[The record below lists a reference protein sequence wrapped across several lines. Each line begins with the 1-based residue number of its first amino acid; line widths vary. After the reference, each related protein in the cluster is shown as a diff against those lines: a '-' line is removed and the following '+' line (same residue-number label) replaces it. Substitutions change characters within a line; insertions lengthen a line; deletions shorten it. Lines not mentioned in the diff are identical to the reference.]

1 MPVRGDANRLMQVV
15 VNLLSN
21 AANYSPR
28 ASTVR
33 LIVTVEQ
40 GRGVLRV
47 VDHGVG
53 IESELQSKI
62 FDLFVQSEQR
72 LDRSRG
78 GLGVGLSLAKNIIDL
93 HGGTI
98 EVQSDGPG
106 TGSDFKVTLPLIAGR
121 AIPVGDEPARA
132 RRGDRCRIVLVDD
145 QADSREMLRM
155 LLESR
160 DHVVIDVED
169 GPSAIEVISREK
181 PDVAFIDI
189 GLPAMNGYEVAQ
201 RLRGQPALDD
211 VLLVALTGYG
221 APSDVTAARA
231 AGFDEHLIKPAELA
245 KLERILATRKPS
257 LLD

>member
-1 MPVRGDANRLMQVV
+1 VHGDANRLIQVV

-21 AANYSPR
+21 AANYSPGN
-28 ASTVR
+28 STVR
-33 LIVTVEQ
+33 LLVTVED
-40 GRGVLRV
+40 GHGVIRV
-47 VDHGVG
+47 IDQGVG
-53 IESELQSKI
+53 IEPELQGKI

-78 GLGVGLSLAKNIIDL
+78 GLGVGLSLAKNIVDL

-98 EVQSDGPG
+98 EVHSPGPG
-106 TGSDFKVTLPLIAGR
+106 KGSDFRVAIPLIEPR
-121 AIPVGDEPARA
+121 VGPWRSEHLSVRPAPS
-132 RRGDRCRIVLVDD
+132 CRIVLVDD

-169 GPSAIEVISREK
+169 GPSAIDVITREK

-201 RLRGQPALDD
+201 RIRDRPGLED

-221 APSDVTAARA
+221 APSDISTARA
-231 AGFDEHLIKPAELA
+231 AGFDEHVIKPAELA
-245 KLERILATRKPS
+245 RLEQILATKKLR
-257 LLD
+257 LAD